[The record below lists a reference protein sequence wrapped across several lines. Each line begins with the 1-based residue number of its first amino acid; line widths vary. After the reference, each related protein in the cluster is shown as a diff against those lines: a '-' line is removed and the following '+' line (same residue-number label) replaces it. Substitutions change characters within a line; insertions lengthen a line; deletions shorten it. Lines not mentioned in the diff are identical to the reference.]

1 LEFFSG
7 KPKMST
13 LKIRIQAKEQ
23 LLHVMEA
30 DSAILSFPVSTSRFG
45 LGEIEGSFRTPT
57 GRFRICEKI
66 GAEHPINTVFRGRVR
81 VPDPPDWAT
90 ADDLITSRILWL
102 DGLED
107 HNANTRE
114 RYIYIHGTN
123 QEQLI
128 GQAASR
134 GCIRMRNQ
142 HVIQLFDLIDVGTE
156 VEILP

>member
-1 LEFFSG
+1 
-7 KPKMST
+7 MST
-13 LKIRIQAKEQ
+13 RKIRIQAKEQ
-23 LLHVMEA
+23 ILHLMEA
-30 DSAILSFPVSTSRFG
+30 DRVICSFPVSTSRFG
-45 LGEIEGSFRTPT
+45 LGEAEGSFRTPT
-57 GRFRICEKI
+57 GQFQVHQKI
-66 GAEHPINTVFRGRVR
+66 GGEHPANTVFRGRVA
-81 VPDPPDWAT
+81 VPAPQDWAT

-102 DGLED
+102 DGTED

-128 GQAASR
+128 GQATSS

-142 HVIQLFDLIDVGTE
+142 DVIQLFDLIDVGTE

>member
-1 LEFFSG
+1 
-7 KPKMST
+7 MST
-13 LKIRIQAKEQ
+13 LKIRIQAKDQ
-23 LLHVMEA
+23 ILHLMAA
-30 DSAILSFPVSTSRFG
+30 DRVICSFPVSTSRFG
-45 LGEIEGSFRTPT
+45 LGEAEGSFRTPT
-57 GRFRICEKI
+57 GRFQVHQKI
-66 GAEHPINTVFRGRVR
+66 GGEHPAKTVFRGRVP
-81 VPDPPDWAT
+81 VPAPPDWAT

-102 DGLED
+102 DGIED

-142 HVIQLFDLIDVGTE
+142 DVIQLFDLIDVGTE

>member
-1 LEFFSG
+1 
-7 KPKMST
+7 MSA

-23 LLHVMEA
+23 LLQLMQA
-30 DSAILSFPVSTSRFG
+30 DRVIQSFPVSTSRFG
-45 LGEIEGSFRTPT
+45 LGETEGSFRTPT
-57 GRFRICEKI
+57 GRFRVHEKI
-66 GAEHPINTVFRGRVR
+66 GGEQPAKTVFRGRVP

-142 HVIQLFDLIDVGTE
+142 DVVQLFDLIDVGTE

>member
-1 LEFFSG
+1 
-7 KPKMST
+7 MSNR
-13 LKIRIQAKEQ
+13 KIRIQAKEQ
-23 LLHVMEA
+23 ILYLMET
-30 DSAILSFPVSTSRFG
+30 DREICSFPVSTSKFG
-45 LGEIEGSFRTPT
+45 LGEAEGSFRTPT
-57 GRFRICEKI
+57 GRFQVHQKI
-66 GAEHPINTVFRGRVR
+66 GGEHPANTVFQGRVP
-81 VPDPPDWAT
+81 VPAPADWAT

-102 DGLED
+102 DGIED
-107 HNANTRE
+107 HNLNTRE

-142 HVIQLFDLIDVGTE
+142 DVIRLFDLIDVGTE

>member
-1 LEFFSG
+1 
-7 KPKMST
+7 MSA
-13 LKIRIQAKEQ
+13 LKIQILAKEQ
-23 LLHVMEA
+23 LLHMMEA
-30 DSAILSFPVSTSRFG
+30 DRVILSFPISTSRFG
-45 LGEIEGSFRTPT
+45 LGEAEGSFRTPT
-57 GRFRICEKI
+57 GRFRVYEKI
-66 GAEHPINTVFRGRVR
+66 GGEHSTKTVFRGRIP

-102 DGLED
+102 DGVED

-142 HVIQLFDLIDVGTE
+142 DVIQLFDLIDVGTE

>member
-1 LEFFSG
+1 
-7 KPKMST
+7 MST
-13 LKIRIQAKEQ
+13 LRIQIRTGEQ
-23 LLHVMEA
+23 LLHMMEA
-30 DSAILSFPVSTSRFG
+30 DRVIRTFPVSTSRFG
-45 LGEIEGSFRTPT
+45 LGEAEGSFQTPT
-57 GRFRICEKI
+57 GRFRIYEKI
-66 GAEHPINTVFRGRVR
+66 GGEHTTRIVFRGRVP

-90 ADDLITSRILWL
+90 ADDLITARILWL
-102 DGLED
+102 DGVED

-123 QEQLI
+123 QEQQI

-142 HVIQLFDLIDVGTE
+142 DVIQLFDLIDVGTE

>member
-1 LEFFSG
+1 
-7 KPKMST
+7 MSA

-23 LLHVMEA
+23 ILHLMEA
-30 DSAILSFPVSTSRFG
+30 DKVIHRFPVSTSRFG
-45 LGEIEGSFRTPT
+45 LGEAEGSFRTPT
-57 GRFRICEKI
+57 GRFQVCEKI
-66 GAEHPINTVFRGRVR
+66 GGKHPANTVFRGRTP

-90 ADDLITSRILWL
+90 GDDLITSRILWL
-102 DGLED
+102 DGVEK

-123 QEQLI
+123 QEHLI

-142 HVIQLFDLIDVGTE
+142 DVIRLFDLIDTGTE

>member
-1 LEFFSG
+1 VSA
-7 KPKMST
+7 
-13 LKIRIQAKEQ
+13 LKIQILAKEQ
-23 LLHVMEA
+23 LLHMMEA
-30 DSAILSFPVSTSRFG
+30 DRVILSFPISTSRFG
-45 LGEIEGSFRTPT
+45 LGEAEGSFRTPT
-57 GRFRICEKI
+57 GRFRVYEKI
-66 GAEHPINTVFRGRVR
+66 GGEHPTKTVFRGRVP
-81 VPDPPDWAT
+81 VPDPADWAT

-102 DGLED
+102 DGVED

-142 HVIQLFDLIDVGTE
+142 DVIQLFDLIDVGTE

>member
-1 LEFFSG
+1 
-7 KPKMST
+7 MST
-13 LKIRIQAKEQ
+13 LRIQIRTGEQ
-23 LLHVMEA
+23 LLHMMEA
-30 DSAILSFPVSTSRFG
+30 DRVIRTFPVSTSRFG
-45 LGEIEGSFRTPT
+45 LGEAEGSFRTPA
-57 GRFRICEKI
+57 GRFRVYEKI
-66 GAEHPINTVFRGRVR
+66 GGEHPTETVFRGRVP

-90 ADDLITSRILWL
+90 ADDLITSRVLWL
-102 DGLED
+102 DGVED

-142 HVIQLFDLIDVGTE
+142 DVIQLFDLIDVGTE

>member
-1 LEFFSG
+1 
-7 KPKMST
+7 MST
-13 LKIRIQAKEQ
+13 RTIRIQAKEQ
-23 LLHVMEA
+23 ILHLIEA
-30 DSAILSFPVSTSRFG
+30 DRVIRSFPVSTSRFG
-45 LGEIEGSFRTPT
+45 LGQAEGSFRTPM
-57 GRFRICEKI
+57 GRFQVHQKI
-66 GAEHPINTVFRGRVR
+66 GGEYPVKTVFRGRVPM
-81 VPDPPDWAT
+81 PDPPDWAT

-102 DGLED
+102 DGMED
-107 HNANTRE
+107 HNLNTRE

-142 HVIQLFDLIDVGTE
+142 DVIQLFDQIDVGTE

>member
-1 LEFFSG
+1 
-7 KPKMST
+7 MT
-13 LKIRIQAKEQ
+13 THRIRIQVKEQ
-23 LLHVMEA
+23 ILHLMEA
-30 DSAILSFPVSTSRFG
+30 DRVIQSFPVSTSRFG
-45 LGEIEGSFRTPT
+45 LGESEGSFKTPT
-57 GRFRICEKI
+57 GRFCVCEKI
-66 GAEHPINTVFRGRVR
+66 GDEHPANTVFRGRIP
-81 VPDPPDWAT
+81 VPAPPDWAT

-107 HNANTRE
+107 HNSNTRE

-142 HVIQLFDLIDVGTE
+142 DVIQLFDQIDVGTE

>member
-1 LEFFSG
+1 
-7 KPKMST
+7 MST
-13 LKIRIQAKEQ
+13 LKIQIQAREQ
-23 LLHVMEA
+23 LLHLKKA
-30 DSAILSFPVSTSRFG
+30 DGVILSFPISTSRFG
-45 LGEIEGSFRTPT
+45 LGETEGSFRTPT
-57 GRFRICEKI
+57 GRFRVHEKI
-66 GAEHPINTVFRGRVR
+66 GTKHPANTVFRGRVP
-81 VPDPPDWAT
+81 VPSPPDWAT

-102 DGLED
+102 DGVED

-142 HVIQLFDLIDVGTE
+142 DVIQLFDLIDVGTE